1 LWHADSTSACAREPS
16 VPWTGA
22 STEVFYAESG
32 RVLARCFVRLADQDS
47 GIFER
52 LDRYRCALAPGKAN
66 DFHAG
71 TPAVTRAGRPLS
83 ENPGSLAKDGFG
95 FGGRESGGRALPSLF
110 YSQLA
115 CRAQHE
121 NGRQY
126 PLCPIAV
133 SVVGE
138 VLTASLHTG
147 RHACRW
153 GCRLSSHLAGRI
165 AEYTVRI
172 LTSPP
177 LIQPTQ

>member
-1 LWHADSTSACAREPS
+1 MMRGDIVDHRANPPDREAATA
-16 VPWTGA
+16 W
-22 STEVFYAESG
+22 G
-32 RVLARCFVRLADQDS
+32 R
-47 GIFER
+47 
-52 LDRYRCALAPGKAN
+52 
-66 DFHAG
+66 
-71 TPAVTRAGRPLS
+71 GRPVHKMIQEPAFKAGFFRRRYPYRYPCKVTARYLIPHYIVTYRNHWW
-83 ENPGSLAKDGFG
+83 ERKD
-95 FGGRESGGRALPSLF
+95 SNLI

-153 GCRLSSHLAGRI
+153 GCRLSLHLAGRI
-165 AEYTVRI
+165 VEYTVRI